1 MKVSQNWLKELVVI
15 NSSPAELSEKLS
27 IGGFEVE
34 SLCVKGAEL
43 VIFCDKSE
51 CFPKLEPCS

>member
-1 MKVSQNWLKELVVI
+1 MKVTSKCPSCGRFVSEEDGFYFPINLK
-15 NSSPAELSEKLS
+15 
-27 IGGFEVE
+27 GFEVE